1 MARLLLALL
10 TASLALAQ
18 GVPRVQE
25 LTEREA
31 YWFLVNRTQEVLV
44 VGLPP
49 ASLAEA
55 LKDKRL
61 TLLLGR
67 ETPPSWAKG
76 ARVIRLGG
84 SPMAGWFLLADGRYF
99 LAPKAVHLGEGG
111 PKEGKYMVVESRE
124 VVATLYGYF
133 AVALG
138 GKP

>member
-1 MARLLLALL
+1 VRGLVALL
-10 TASLALAQ
+10 FLGLALAQ

-25 LTEREA
+25 VGEREA
-31 YWFLVNRTQEVLV
+31 YWFLVNRTREVLV

-49 ASLAEA
+49 AALAEA

-67 ETPPSWAKG
+67 EAPPSWARG

-99 LAPKAVHLGEGG
+99 LAPK
-111 PKEGKYMVVESRE
+111 EGKYVVVESRE

-138 GKP
+138 GSKP

>member
-1 MARLLLALL
+1 MALL
-10 TASLALAQ
+10 FLGLALAQ
-18 GVPRVQE
+18 GLPSVHT
-25 LTEREA
+25 LSEREA
-31 YWFLVNRTQEVLV
+31 YWFLVNRTREVLV

-49 ASLAEA
+49 ASFGEA
-55 LKDKRL
+55 LREKRT
-61 TLLLGR
+61 TLVLGR
-67 ETPPSWAKG
+67 ENPPSWAQG
-76 ARVIRLGG
+76 ARVVRLGG